1 MVIKMRKKIILV
13 LCVAMLLF
21 STTFAVAGTINK
33 CDKKT
38 SDLNEGK
45 YFEITVLKED
55 GSPAKGLQVNRYCE
69 EASPY
74 ELAGFTDEDGI
85 VCFDQNNPLPSD
97 ADVTFYVFTT
107 FPPTWFK
114 HETKHH
120 TGDCTG
126 LVEITVNL
134 DTNKA
139 KFISD
144 GPAFLKLFTNNLLQK
159 LFCLL
164 STLQQNIK

>member
-1 MVIKMRKKIILV
+1 MYLKKIILV
-13 LCVAMLLF
+13 LCVATLLF
-21 STTFAVAGTINK
+21 GTTFAVASNVNK
-33 CDKKT
+33 DAGEI
-38 SDLNEGK
+38 SNLNEGK
-45 YFEITVLKED
+45 YFEVTVLKKD
-55 GSPAKGLQVNRYCE
+55 GSPAEGLQVNRYCE

-74 ELAGFTDEDGI
+74 ELTGFTDEDGI

-120 TGDCTG
+120 TEDCTG

-134 DTNKA
+134 GTNKA
-139 KFISD
+139 KFIED
-144 GPAFLKLFTNNLLQK
+144 GPAFLNHFTNNLLQK
-159 LFCLL
+159 IFYLL
-164 STLQQNIK
+164 SALH